1 MRQAL
6 RIFLAL
12 LIATFV
18 MLFIRAYAFTTY
30 SVPTDI
36 DTRLRRGDC
45 ILVDRLSH
53 TGLQKGDIVV
63 VNDSLPWAAR
73 IQALPG
79 DTLIVDQKAFTL
91 PVKCCPRCCSRE
103 CMTYLVATNG
113 RRVIIQQH
121 DIQGKAHRLF
131 HLPW

>member
-6 RIFLAL
+6 RTFLAL

-18 MLFIRAYAFTTY
+18 MLFIRAFAFTIY

-36 DTRLRRGDC
+36 DTHLRRGDR
-45 ILVDRLSH
+45 ILVNRLSH
-53 TGLQKGDIVV
+53 TGLQKGDLVV

-79 DTLIVDQKAFTL
+79 DTLLVGQQAFVL
-91 PVKCCPRCCSRE
+91 PVRCCPRCRSRE
-103 CMTYLVATNG
+103 CMTYLVAANG

-121 DIQGKAHRLF
+121 DIQGKARRLF